1 MDEIIQ
7 PAQKIAIVGSG
18 ISGLVAAHLLNEDH
32 DITVFEANDYIGGH
46 THTVEVEEEGR
57 VVSVDTGFIVFNEH
71 NYPNFVQLLQNLNV
85 EWQPAPMGFSV
96 KCDRSGLEYNGSS
109 VGQVFAQRRN
119 LLRPWFLRMVRDIL
133 RFFREAPE
141 LLQGEDKSTTLGEY
155 LQRNKYSQEFIDY
168 HIFPMG
174 AAIWSTAPQDMF
186 DFPAQFFVRF
196 FANHRFL
203 QVRDRVAWRVVK
215 GGSHQYVKAL
225 IKPFDNRIRRNCA
238 VQKVQRDVGGVTL
251 ISAAGTERFD
261 AVVLALHSDQAL
273 RLLGDASKTERQILG
288 AIPYQKNETVLHT
301 DTGVL
306 PQRRRAWA
314 GWNYY
319 IPPGAD
325 GAVAVTYNMN
335 MLQSLKTRQTY
346 CVTLNRP
353 QDVASEHIIKSMTY
367 HHPRFTPASIVAQQ
381 RRAEINGVN
390 RTYYCGAY
398 WGYGFHEDG
407 VRSGLEVAALF
418 GKRLE
423 PCTVAST
430 RVESAI
436 VV

>member
-1 MDEIIQ
+1 
-7 PAQKIAIVGSG
+7 
-18 ISGLVAAHLLNEDH
+18 
-32 DITVFEANDYIGGH
+32 
-46 THTVEVEEEGR
+46 
-57 VVSVDTGFIVFNEH
+57 
-71 NYPNFVQLLQNLNV
+71 
-85 EWQPAPMGFSV
+85 
-96 KCDRSGLEYNGSS
+96 
-109 VGQVFAQRRN
+109 
-119 LLRPWFLRMVRDIL
+119 
-133 RFFREAPE
+133 
-141 LLQGEDKSTTLGEY
+141 
-155 LQRNKYSQEFIDY
+155 
-168 HIFPMG
+168 
-174 AAIWSTAPQDMF
+174 
-186 DFPAQFFVRF
+186 
-196 FANHRFL
+196 
-203 QVRDRVAWRVVK
+203 
-215 GGSHQYVKAL
+215 
-225 IKPFDNRIRRNCA
+225 
-238 VQKVQRDVGGVTL
+238 VQRDVGGVTL